1 MRNIL
6 RLPPRGT
13 ARPTHH
19 PILAVCAVL
28 LGPFIVG
35 FHSRLFGIGLVDLRA
50 AFGLGVDESAWLNTL
65 STAPQIVLAPCVAW
79 LAATFGVRRVTVIPA
94 LLYALLSLAIPFV
107 RQFELLALLHVIH
120 GTLLGVFVPA
130 TLLIIFRNLPVRWWV
145 SAIAIYAFRSAFTA
159 NAGTALLDFY
169 VQHLGWQYLY
179 WQDVALAPVMA
190 ILALFGAPHEEVD
203 QDLVRDADWGGM
215 LLLGFGL
222 GLLFVAIDQ
231 GNRLD
236 WFENGFVTAAIVGGC
251 VLIVAFFVNE
261 ALVKKPWANI
271 RVVGARNIALLLSI
285 ALLYLLSALSNTSLI
300 SNYLST
306 LPQLR
311 PEQIGQTLVIWC
323 CIPLFMLTPM
333 AVWAMHRI
341 DGRWVLLIGLSCF
354 ASAALLGT
362 GLTGDWSGDNFRA
375 MCVLQGAGHILTF
388 LPIIV
393 LTIGN
398 ASPRNATAL
407 AAYIQVVRLLGT
419 ETAQALM
426 TTFLR
431 KREQLYSFLIGL
443 NVEKGGDLPVA
454 ALSGL
459 TRRLAPLGQATA
471 QLRGTGILGQA
482 VQRQA
487 NVLSFI
493 DGFWV
498 TFWAAAAG
506 LVVLAFVTKAPPGPL
521 TKSHLTV

>member
-1 MRNIL
+1 
-6 RLPPRGT
+6 
-13 ARPTHH
+13 
-19 PILAVCAVL
+19 
-28 LGPFIVG
+28 
-35 FHSRLFGIGLVDLRA
+35 
-50 AFGLGVDESAWLNTL
+50 
-65 STAPQIVLAPCVAW
+65 
-79 LAATFGVRRVTVIPA
+79 
-94 LLYALLSLAIPFV
+94 
-107 RQFELLALLHVIH
+107 
-120 GTLLGVFVPA
+120 
-130 TLLIIFRNLPVRWWV
+130 
-145 SAIAIYAFRSAFTA
+145 
-159 NAGTALLDFY
+159 
-169 VQHLGWQYLY
+169 
-179 WQDVALAPVMA
+179 
-190 ILALFGAPHEEVD
+190 
-203 QDLVRDADWGGM
+203 
-215 LLLGFGL
+215 
-222 GLLFVAIDQ
+222 
-231 GNRLD
+231 
-236 WFENGFVTAAIVGGC
+236 
-251 VLIVAFFVNE
+251 
-261 ALVKKPWANI
+261 
-271 RVVGARNIALLLSI
+271 
-285 ALLYLLSALSNTSLI
+285 
-300 SNYLST
+300 
-306 LPQLR
+306 
-311 PEQIGQTLVIWC
+311 
-323 CIPLFMLTPM
+323 
-333 AVWAMHRI
+333 MHRI

-362 GLTGDWSGDNFRA
+362 GLTGDWSGDNFRT